1 MSFTSSV
8 AQKKWMAFA
17 GLIWFFYVIFHMLSL
32 LNFHVGKDVFNDFY
46 TEFNQSPIYYL
57 MVAILIASLGFH
69 VFTAVS
75 RQLANNQSK
84 GVSYEK
90 IYPKEI
96 PRVIAWGGASTL
108 LVFIVFHFVQM
119 QWLDTTGLYQQILS
133 IFSQPIM
140 WVIYALG
147 LITLSA
153 HLHHALSN
161 VLQTLGVSS
170 KQYHLVV
177 ILIVLMVFI
186 GFASIMVSVIYV

>member
-1 MSFTSSV
+1 
-8 AQKKWMAFA
+8 
-17 GLIWFFYVIFHMLSL
+17 
-32 LNFHVGKDVFNDFY
+32 
-46 TEFNQSPIYYL
+46 
-57 MVAILIASLGFH
+57 
-69 VFTAVS
+69 
-75 RQLANNQSK
+75 
-84 GVSYEK
+84 
-90 IYPKEI
+90 
-96 PRVIAWGGASTL
+96 
-108 LVFIVFHFVQM
+108 M

-161 VLQTLGVSS
+161 VLQTLGVSN

-186 GFASIMVSVIYV
+186 GFASIIVSVIYA